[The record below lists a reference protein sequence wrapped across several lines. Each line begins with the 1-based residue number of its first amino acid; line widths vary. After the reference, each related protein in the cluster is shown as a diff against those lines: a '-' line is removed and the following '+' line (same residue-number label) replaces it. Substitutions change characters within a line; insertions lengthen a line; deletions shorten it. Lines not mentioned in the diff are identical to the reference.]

1 MKDYNLII
9 VDDHSMFLEGMQ
21 SLLETEEEYNIVLGA
36 KDGKETIKYLEVNP
50 ENKIDLIISDIS
62 MPEIN
67 GIELTKKIKEE
78 YRSINML
85 IVSMHNDVEMIGQL
99 IRHNVDG
106 FIPKSANKAELLEAI
121 TSILNGE
128 KYFSKKIKDVYFQK
142 KRIKKEEKIRLTK
155 REIDVI
161 TLIAKEYTT
170 QEIADKLYLSK
181 HTIESYRKTLISK
194 LNVRN
199 LAGLTKH
206 ALKMR
211 YLDV

>member
-36 KDGKETIKYLEVNP
+36 KDGKETIKYLEINP

-67 GIELTKKIKEE
+67 GIELTKIIKEE

-85 IVSMHNDVEMIGQL
+85 IVSMHNDAETVGQL
-99 IRHNVDG
+99 ISHNVDG
-106 FIPKSANKAELLEAI
+106 FIPKSANKTELLEAI
-121 TSILNGE
+121 ASILNGE
-128 KYFSKKIKDVYFQK
+128 KYFSKKIKDVFFQK
-142 KRIKKEEKIRLTK
+142 KIIKKEEKIKLTK